1 MLRSVRI
8 RVSSLLGQWN
18 PLQCT
23 AEFNKTIQCINS
35 LSFTTVNAFFP
46 IVYNLKPTVLPC
58 SNHPPV
64 SLWWLHTENTTKATH
79 GLSLL
84 ISTAAIQMLIAQ
96 DIWWFSNLCSCHQ
109 EMGRADP
116 CHPYSAS
123 QTAQHLHLNLSL
135 RSLSP
140 TATVS
145 STCSPNVR
153 TDARWQPP
161 QHVPGVAMTCSA
173 AVWYNVTLSL
183 DNSSTVTC
191 GVSDLMCMLSH
202 NNTDPHAV
210 HRLYCE
216 APNRPADWRN
226 ALQLLI
232 KKKKIKLMRCELHT
246 DTCWC
251 GTKLPSLFLYFSSEL
266 LFQVLTDLW
275 NWTSK
280 TKGLFCGQFRIYTTA
295 FIISLFPGTILFMT
309 AKKIY
314 TYFVFLHM

>member
-135 RSLSP
+135 RSLSHCHSVVHLLSKCQDGRSL
-140 TATVS
+140 AA
-145 STCSPNVR
+145 SP
-153 TDARWQPP
+153 ARPR
-161 QHVPGVAMTCSA
+161 GG
-173 AVWYNVTLSL
+173 
-183 DNSSTVTC
+183 D
-191 GVSDLMCMLSH
+191 DLLCC
-202 NNTDPHAV
+202 
-210 HRLYCE
+210 RL
-216 APNRPADWRN
+216 
-226 ALQLLI
+226 
-232 KKKKIKLMRCELHT
+232 
-246 DTCWC
+246 
-251 GTKLPSLFLYFSSEL
+251 
-266 LFQVLTDLW
+266 V
-275 NWTSK
+275 
-280 TKGLFCGQFRIYTTA
+280 
-295 FIISLFPGTILFMT
+295 
-309 AKKIY
+309 
-314 TYFVFLHM
+314 